1 MNNFKIIY
9 KILKY
14 LEKAMDFAETE
25 TEPITFAAL
34 HISEERW
41 VNIMTMLLENGYIS
55 GVQQIKRYTRSN
67 VVINTFENIKITL
80 KGLEY
85 LSENSMMKKRQ
96 KQEAKLSDLLS
107 NKNK

>member
-14 LEKAMDFAETE
+14 LEKAMDFDETE

-41 VNIMTMLLENGYIS
+41 VNIMTLLLENGYIS

-67 VVINTFENIKITL
+67 AVINTFENIKITL
-80 KGLEY
+80 KSLEY
-85 LSENSMMKKRQ
+85 LSENSMMKKA
-96 KQEAKLSDLLS
+96 AKAGSEIVGLI
-107 NKNK
+107 K

>member
-41 VNIMTMLLENGYIS
+41 LNIIAMLLENGYIS
-55 GVQQIKRYTRSN
+55 GVQIKKYMGST
-67 VVINTFENIKITL
+67 VVINNLENIKITL

-85 LSENSMMKKRQ
+85 LSENSMMKKA
-96 KQEAKLSDLLS
+96 AKAGSEIVGLI
-107 NKNK
+107 K

>member
-25 TEPITFAAL
+25 PEPITFTAL

-41 VNIMTMLLENGYIS
+41 ANIMAMLLENGYIS
-55 GVQQIKRYTRSN
+55 GVQIKKYMRST
-67 VVINTFENIKITL
+67 VVINNLENIKITL

-85 LSENSMMKKRQ
+85 LSENSMMKKA
-96 KQEAKLSDLLS
+96 AKAGSEIVGLI
-107 NKNK
+107 K